1 MLKELDIGQV
11 AKLSG
16 VLPSKLRYYE
26 KKGLIRSVGR
36 NGLRRQYSENVLNKL
51 QLIALGQVA
60 GFTLDEMAG
69 MFGTQDKLDIDR
81 EKLHR
86 RAQEIDKTVRKLQ
99 MLSQGLKHAAKCT
112 AQEHTQCEAFKKI
125 VSRGRRLLAK

>member
-1 MLKELDIGQV
+1 MKELDIGQV

-16 VLPSKLRYYE
+16 VAPSKLRFYE

-51 QLIALGQVA
+51 QLITLGQTA

-69 MFGTQDKLDIDR
+69 MFGTPDKVSIDR
-81 EKLHR
+81 EKLHN
-86 RAQEIDKTVRKLQ
+86 RAQEIDRTIRKLRI
-99 MLSQGLKHAAKCT
+99 LSQGLKHAAKCT
-112 AQEHTQCEAFKKI
+112 AQDHTQCEEFKKV
-125 VSRGRRLLAK
+125 VSRGQRILAK